1 MKLYIVYVED
11 YFDFEALDKRVCAYT
26 NEEQAKEAFQAE
38 TSYAHDMLI
47 ESKNTYWV
55 VNENETNF
63 EAYPDGEW
71 GTSHYIVTLRTLEV
85 KDSMGGS
92 INVSPNV

>member
-1 MKLYIVYVED
+1 MKIYIVYVEE

-26 NEEQAKEAFQAE
+26 DEGQAKEAFQAE
-38 TSYAHDMLI
+38 TSYAH
-47 ESKNTYWV
+47 ENVKPYWV
-55 VNENETNF
+55 VNENETDF

-85 KDSMGGS
+85 KDNMGGS
-92 INVSPNV
+92 VNVSPNV